1 MSRTDVGLGSMVL
14 ALASGA
20 AAVISMTTGLAS
32 VLVGVM
38 VALLPPTATLG
49 IMLGSGQ
56 TKLAVGAALLL
67 AVNIVCV
74 NLAAKIVFWVRG
86 VKPRSW
92 LEKQKANQSMVTYL
106 VIWVLSLAFLL
117 VVISIRKGLLKGF

>member
-1 MSRTDVGLGSMVL
+1 MPSYISHLRSRRHAAGVRAIALISILG
-14 ALASGA
+14 
-20 AAVISMTTGLAS
+20 

-38 VALLPPTATLG
+38 VAVALLPPTATLG
-49 IMLGSGQ
+49 LMLGSGL

-92 LEKQKANQSMVTYL
+92 LEKQKANQSMVTYM
-106 VIWVLSLAFLL
+106 VIWVLSLMFLL
-117 VVISIRKGLLKGF
+117 VVIFIRKGLLKGF

>member
-1 MSRTDVGLGSMVL
+1 MV
-14 ALASGA
+14 A
-20 AAVISMTTGLAS
+20 
-32 VLVGVM
+32 

-106 VIWVLSLAFLL
+106 VIWVLSLTFLL
-117 VVISIRKGLLKGF
+117 VVIFIRKGLLKGF